1 MRRVNLCFISQT
13 NYCRRLRQHRTRN
26 EMNSQQ
32 LLVARIGWTNRQ
44 KAPKNLDQRMC
55 ATQTVGVPIEFPFL
69 HPIIQKSVHLLVGSP
84 VDFLVSFKPNCVHGV
99 YV

>member
-44 KAPKNLDQRMC
+44 KAPKNLDQS
-55 ATQTVGVPIEFPFL
+55 IY
-69 HPIIQKSVHLLVGSP
+69 IQSLI
-84 VDFLVSFKPNCVHGV
+84 PNDLWSGAPRPKAGG
-99 YV
+99 